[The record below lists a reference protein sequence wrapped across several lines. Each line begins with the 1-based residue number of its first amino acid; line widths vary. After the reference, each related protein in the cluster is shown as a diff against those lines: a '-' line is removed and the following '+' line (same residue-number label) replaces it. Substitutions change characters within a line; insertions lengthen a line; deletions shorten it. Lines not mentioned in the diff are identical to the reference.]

1 MVGWHYGLNEFEQI
15 QGDSEG
21 QGKPGMLQFV
31 RSQRIRHD
39 LATEQQTNVVNYSDC
54 LVLN

>member
-31 RSQRIRHD
+31 RSQRIG
-39 LATEQQTNVVNYSDC
+39 QTQR
-54 LVLN
+54 LNNKQMW